1 MKDRSIAL
9 MLVVLCLMVGPFGE
23 ARPQCQKARESSK
36 RLKLKSEPELGMKL
50 PFKRRSTSLLMT
62 RSGSLE
68 PAYEV
73 EHEGLEFTVCAYK
86 DMLIHHVSTK
96 DPRFRTPE
104 GIAVEVSLKE
114 VLDVSKG
121 KLVEESGWAFF
132 VSLKSGWNAAFV
144 QGESM
149 TEGELSPDAKVRFLF
164 KR

>member
-1 MKDRSIAL
+1 MKARSIPL
-9 MLVVLCLMVGPFGE
+9 ILVVLCLMVAPFGE
-23 ARPQCQKARESSK
+23 ARPQGRKARDTPK
-36 RLKLKSEPELGMKL
+36 RFKLKNEPEIGMKL

-62 RSGSLE
+62 GSGGLE

-73 EHEGLEFTVCAYK
+73 EHEGSEFTVCAYE
-86 DMLIHHVSTK
+86 DRLIHHVSTN

-104 GIAVEVSLKE
+104 GIAVGVSLKE
-114 VLDVSKG
+114 VLELSKG
-121 KLVEESGWAFF
+121 KLVREPGWAFF